1 MFGPDRLGAR
11 EAFTLRVMPEHLAN
25 RFKDGM
31 LPQATRRG
39 PHGGGL
45 LAGRTVSLDEVANVL
60 VVALLE
66 VAVAQRALRPPGQR
80 YAKFHGRRPG

>member
-1 MFGPDRLGAR
+1 MRAIPLGTR
-11 EAFTLRVMPEHLAN
+11 GTFTLRVHPEHLAN
-25 RFKDGM
+25 RFKDAG

-60 VVALLE
+60 VVARSRCRRAE
-66 VAVAQRALRPPGQR
+66 ALRPPAQR
-80 YAKFHGRRPG
+80 RAASGIDKQAM